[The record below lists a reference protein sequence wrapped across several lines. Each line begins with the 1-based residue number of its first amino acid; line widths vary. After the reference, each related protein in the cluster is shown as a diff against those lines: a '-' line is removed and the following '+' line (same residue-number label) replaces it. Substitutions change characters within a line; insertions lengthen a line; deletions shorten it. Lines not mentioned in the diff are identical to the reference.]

1 MENKMLIE
9 AINKAKLVF
18 QMFHIIL
25 CDDDAGYLKI
35 LRGRVSGFMQHN
47 NMRAKIHTFTK
58 MDEISNQLMKLCDI
72 AILDIDFKGETY
84 SGIDIA
90 RRLRTFRNDSV
101 IVFVTNFIEYA
112 PEGYEVQAFRYIMK
126 QDIPKKLEIIL
137 DQAFKHLNA
146 DSENIR
152 FQINGEVVD
161 IPLHQILYI
170 EAQLHTVKV
179 FIIPPKK
186 CGIREYSFYGSIG
199 RLEQYLCD
207 KGFLRIHKS
216 YLVNAAHVKRY
227 QCHSIEL
234 TSGVVLNASASRY
247 AEQKAKYL
255 LWRGHIINE

>member
-1 MENKMLIE
+1 
-9 AINKAKLVF
+9 
-18 QMFHIIL
+18 MFHIIL
-25 CDDDAGYLKI
+25 CDDDIEYLKI
-35 LRGRVSGFMQHN
+35 LRDRVSGFIQHN
-47 NMRAKIHTFTK
+47 NMSAKIHTFTK
-58 MDEISNQLMKLCDI
+58 MDAISSQLMKLCDI

-101 IVFVTNFIEYA
+101 IIFVTNFIEYA
-112 PEGYEVQAFRYIMK
+112 PEGYEVQAFRYIIK
-126 QDIPKKLEIIL
+126 QDIPKKLEINL
-137 DQAFKHLNA
+137 AQALKHLST

-152 FQINGEVVD
+152 FQINGELVD
-161 IPLHQILYI
+161 IPLHQIIYI

-179 FIIPPKK
+179 FVKTPKK
-186 CGIREYSFYGSIG
+186 CSIREYSFYGSIG
-199 RLEQYLCD
+199 KLDQHLCD

-234 TSGVVLNASASRY
+234 TSGIVLKASAGRY

-255 LWRGHIINE
+255 LWRGHVINE

>member
-1 MENKMLIE
+1 MLIE

-25 CDDDAGYLKI
+25 CDDDVEYLKI
-35 LRGRVSGFMQHN
+35 LKDQVSGFMQHN

-58 MDEISNQLMKLCDI
+58 MDEISNQLMKLCDM
-72 AILDIDFKGETY
+72 AILDIDFKGEIY

-90 RRLRTFRNDSV
+90 RRLRTFRNDAV
-101 IVFVTNFIEYA
+101 IIFVTNFIEYA
-112 PEGYEVQAFRYIMK
+112 PEGYEVQAFRYIIK
-126 QDIPKKLEIIL
+126 QDIPKKLEMIL

-179 FIIPPKK
+179 FIIPPPK
-186 CGIREYSFYGSIG
+186 CNIHEYSFYGSIG
-199 RLEQYLCD
+199 KLDQYLCD
-207 KGFLRIHKS
+207 KGFLRVHKS

-227 QCHSIEL
+227 QCHFIEL